1 MNKNI
6 LIITPFF
13 PPQTHAAVFR
23 AFKLVKYLKRTG
35 WNPIVLTVNRN
46 YLYLEDPD
54 LLDEVQD
61 VPIYQA
67 NYIEPTLRGL
77 RMLLGGEDT
86 SLKAI
91 TAKAKTIGAQSKSTD
106 TVTSNKQSLFGKFY
120 KYILDRWIQV
130 PDRFRFWERS
140 AVRMGRKIIKEHD
153 ISIIYTT
160 CLPFTSNR
168 IGMRLKHLT
177 GVKWVADFRDPT
189 TYAKRMYS
197 DYFPVFAKQKKI
209 EQDTFKYADA
219 ITGLSGAYLN
229 IFNDLYEGRYSNKS
243 YFIPTGVDDDY
254 LPSFQNR
261 EKENYII
268 FVGEY
273 LHEYKDNFLKIFAE
287 AVNSKELKG
296 KGCTLK
302 IVGNK
307 NINQKQTEEFV
318 NDLGICNNVEYI
330 NHVPQRK
337 LYELI
342 VNAKAAVLIPGHT
355 SSHDIEMHQGTV
367 DLYLCKDGKTISNS
381 ELYAGDKDIYST
393 FRNRDPRMYHTIM
406 PPYKVV
412 DGKGDYTTWSYT
424 SDPADREYIDI
435 MGPNESCS
443 NPGVG
448 MKRLPGQNW
457 SASLVRRVPNLQG
470 GAQYTIEGKKYGP
483 HAYVACR
490 SGYYVWKNWDNW
502 EENYNNAQVNTA
514 DKPIFKI
521 EEILLNYA
529 EAMYETGAFDQNVA
543 EETIN
548 KLRTRAGV
556 EKMTVANID
565 ENFDPKRGKYYPKNN
580 TTGILVDPVLWE
592 IRRERIIELMGEGF
606 GFYDVRRWRMAPWFV
621 NMQQKGMWISKN
633 ELSSLTLLNETTGT
647 SDGANGS
654 MTEGYIYLFNDP
666 IKEGKGW
673 LEKYYLYQVP
683 LEEIALNPNL
693 TQNPGWDKE

>member
-355 SSHDIEMHQGTV
+355 ALWWTNFAKMVDYIALQVPVLAMVPMTSEARTELIKAGIGIFIDTPQQGVTV
-367 DLYLCKDGKTISNS
+367 IKQVFSEKFPMTANKEYCRRYLASQQTKS
-381 ELYAGDKDIYST
+381 
-393 FRNRDPRMYHTIM
+393 F
-406 PPYKVV
+406 
-412 DGKGDYTTWSYT
+412 
-424 SDPADREYIDI
+424 IDI
-435 MGPNESCS
+435 FQKITFDFTFGFVGRIFYEKGINELVASFIRLQKDYPNIGLRLIGFMEENLYPVDDWVKQEISTNSHIEFVGFQQDVRPYLMGCEAFVFPSYREGFPNVVMQAGALELPQIVTDINGCNEIIVQNKNGIIVPPQDEHALYKAMKYFLDNPNE
-443 NPGVG
+443 V
-448 MKRLPGQNW
+448 K
-457 SASLVRRVPNLQG
+457 
-470 GAQYTIEGKKYGP
+470 
-483 HAYVACR
+483 
-490 SGYYVWKNWDNW
+490 
-502 EENYNNAQVNTA
+502 
-514 DKPIFKI
+514 
-521 EEILLNYA
+521 
-529 EAMYETGAFDQNVA
+529 
-543 EETIN
+543 
-548 KLRTRAGV
+548 
-556 EKMTVANID
+556 
-565 ENFDPKRGKYYPKNN
+565 
-580 TTGILVDPVLWE
+580 
-592 IRRERIIELMGEGF
+592 
-606 GFYDVRRWRMAPWFV
+606 RMA
-621 NMQQKGMWISKN
+621 KN
-633 ELSSLTLLNETTGT
+633 ARAMIT
-647 SDGANGS
+647 SRYERNKFWKL
-654 MTEGYIYLFNDP
+654 M
-666 IKEGKGW
+666 
-673 LEKYYLYQVP
+673 
-683 LEEIALNPNL
+683 LEEYYRQIKNRI
-693 TQNPGWDKE
+693 K

>member
-254 LPSFQNR
+254 LPSSQNR

-355 SSHDIEMHQGTV
+355 ALWWTNFAKMVDYIALQVPVLAMVPMTSEARTELIKAGIGIFIDTPQQGVTV
-367 DLYLCKDGKTISNS
+367 IKQVFSEKFPMTANKEYCRRYLASQQTKS
-381 ELYAGDKDIYST
+381 
-393 FRNRDPRMYHTIM
+393 F
-406 PPYKVV
+406 
-412 DGKGDYTTWSYT
+412 
-424 SDPADREYIDI
+424 IDI
-435 MGPNESCS
+435 F
-443 NPGVG
+443 
-448 MKRLPGQNW
+448 Q
-457 SASLVRRVPNLQG
+457 
-470 GAQYTIEGKKYGP
+470 
-483 HAYVACR
+483 
-490 SGYYVWKNWDNW
+490 
-502 EENYNNAQVNTA
+502 
-514 DKPIFKI
+514 KI
-521 EEILLNYA
+521 
-529 EAMYETGAFDQNVA
+529 Q
-543 EETIN
+543 
-548 KLRTRAGV
+548 
-556 EKMTVANID
+556 
-565 ENFDPKRGKYYPKNN
+565 
-580 TTGILVDPVLWE
+580 
-592 IRRERIIELMGEGF
+592 
-606 GFYDVRRWRMAPWFV
+606 
-621 NMQQKGMWISKN
+621 
-633 ELSSLTLLNETTGT
+633 
-647 SDGANGS
+647 
-654 MTEGYIYLFNDP
+654 
-666 IKEGKGW
+666 
-673 LEKYYLYQVP
+673 
-683 LEEIALNPNL
+683 
-693 TQNPGWDKE
+693 

>member
-1 MNKNI
+1 MKKILLFLTLFTGMTLTGCNDSFLEKYPVTSLTEENAFQSYDNFKAFMWPCYEMFSNTNIATSTTAIGRNSHYLGDVYAGYLEQRGASSQNKYA
-6 LIITPFF
+6 F
-13 PPQTHAAVFR
+13 QTVTNA
-23 AFKLVKYLKRTG
+23 TSGNG
-35 WNPIVLTVNRN
+35 WNFSSFIRRINIMLSHVDDSNMTEEEKNHWKSVGYFFHSFWYMELIDRFG
-46 YLYLEDPD
+46 
-54 LLDEVQD
+54 D
-61 VPIYQA
+61 VPWVDTPLDDTSEEAYGSRMPRLEVADKVLDRLLWAESNIGNTAIYEKKDGSNTINQNCVRA
-67 NYIEPTLRGL
+67 AISRFTLREGTWRKYHEL
-77 RMLLGGEDT
+77 GSYDRYFTECKRVSKLLMQDYPSLYTGTDGQPGAGYGEMWTTDDLST
-86 SLKAI
+86 VPGVILYQQWLE
-91 TAKAKTIGAQSKSTD
+91 TIKPGHSC
-106 TVTSNKQSLFGKFY
+106 Y
-120 KYILDRWIQV
+120 
-130 PDRFRFWERS
+130 
-140 AVRMGRKIIKEHD
+140 
-153 ISIIYTT
+153 
-160 CLPFTSNR
+160 
-168 IGMRLKHLT
+168 
-177 GVKWVADFRDPT
+177 
-189 TYAKRMYS
+189 
-197 DYFPVFAKQKKI
+197 
-209 EQDTFKYADA
+209 
-219 ITGLSGAYLN
+219 
-229 IFNDLYEGRYSNKS
+229 YE
-243 YFIPTGVDDDY
+243 
-254 LPSFQNR
+254 
-261 EKENYII
+261 
-268 FVGEY
+268 
-273 LHEYKDNFLKIFAE
+273 
-287 AVNSKELKG
+287 
-296 KGCTLK
+296 
-302 IVGNK
+302 
-307 NINQKQTEEFV
+307 
-318 NDLGICNNVEYI
+318 
-330 NHVPQRK
+330 
-337 LYELI
+337 
-342 VNAKAAVLIPGHT
+342 HT

-693 TQNPGWDKE
+693 TQNPGWDKEYQLISAYYKYFSYFSFPQSRNS

>member
-1 MNKNI
+1 M
-6 LIITPFF
+6 
-13 PPQTHAAVFR
+13 
-23 AFKLVKYLKRTG
+23 
-35 WNPIVLTVNRN
+35 
-46 YLYLEDPD
+46 
-54 LLDEVQD
+54 LDEVQD

-229 IFNDLYEGRYSNKS
+229 IFNDLYEGRYLNKS

-355 SSHDIEMHQGTV
+355 ALWWTNFAKMVDYIALQVPVLAMVPMTSEARTELIKAGIGIFIDTPQQGVTV
-367 DLYLCKDGKTISNS
+367 IKQVFSEKFPMTANKEYCRRYLASQQTKS
-381 ELYAGDKDIYST
+381 
-393 FRNRDPRMYHTIM
+393 F
-406 PPYKVV
+406 
-412 DGKGDYTTWSYT
+412 
-424 SDPADREYIDI
+424 IDI
-435 MGPNESCS
+435 F
-443 NPGVG
+443 
-448 MKRLPGQNW
+448 Q
-457 SASLVRRVPNLQG
+457 
-470 GAQYTIEGKKYGP
+470 
-483 HAYVACR
+483 
-490 SGYYVWKNWDNW
+490 
-502 EENYNNAQVNTA
+502 
-514 DKPIFKI
+514 KI
-521 EEILLNYA
+521 
-529 EAMYETGAFDQNVA
+529 Q
-543 EETIN
+543 
-548 KLRTRAGV
+548 
-556 EKMTVANID
+556 
-565 ENFDPKRGKYYPKNN
+565 
-580 TTGILVDPVLWE
+580 
-592 IRRERIIELMGEGF
+592 
-606 GFYDVRRWRMAPWFV
+606 
-621 NMQQKGMWISKN
+621 
-633 ELSSLTLLNETTGT
+633 
-647 SDGANGS
+647 
-654 MTEGYIYLFNDP
+654 
-666 IKEGKGW
+666 
-673 LEKYYLYQVP
+673 
-683 LEEIALNPNL
+683 
-693 TQNPGWDKE
+693 